1 MLCRSRIQRTVS
13 AHHGLGVPHNL
24 LQVGKTGTVFTGI
37 ASAQRAGS
45 RDLGGGAGASSS
57 GTVLEGSEE
66 GLDGLGGQVL
76 VVVVVDLDHGGVN
89 AGTQALDLDIGEE
102 AVLGGVAGGDAEV
115 LVDSLDNSVG
125 TATTKLAGG
134 L

>member
-1 MLCRSRIQRTVS
+1 MLRRSRIECTVS

-24 LQVGKTGTVFTGI
+24 LQVGKTGTVLTGV
-37 ASAQRAGS
+37 ASAQWAGS
-45 RDLGGGAGASSS
+45 RNLGGGAGAGGS

-66 GLDGLGGQVL
+66 SLDGLGGQIL

-89 AGTQALDLDIGEE
+89 AGTQALDLDVGEE

-115 LVDSLDNSVG
+115 LVDSLNNGVG